1 MALSMHQISVPVF
14 DQFLESLSAVLDKA
28 EAHCTASGTAPD
40 DLLSLRLAPDMF
52 TLIQQVQRACIHSS
66 GAAARLASIEVPAEA
81 DDETSFDDLRARVA
95 RTRAFLDGLTPAQ
108 MASSETASIEQPT
121 RVAVLT
127 FPNGPDFLLRFALPQ
142 FMFHVTTA
150 YDIIRHS
157 GVEVGKIDF
166 MGAMLR

>member
-1 MALSMHQISVPVF
+1 MPLSIHQISISIF

-28 EAHCTASGTAPD
+28 EAHCTAAGTAPTD
-40 DLLSLRLAPDMF
+40 MLALRLAPDMF
-52 TLIQQVQRACIHSS
+52 TLTQQVQRACIHAG
-66 GAAARLASIEVPAEA
+66 GAAARLAGIEVPEEA
-81 DDETSFDDLRARVA
+81 DDEASFDDLRTRVA

-108 MASSETASIEQPT
+108 MEANETLTIDQPT
-121 RVAVLT
+121 RVGILT
-127 FPNGPDFLLRFALPQ
+127 FPNGADYLLRFALPQ

-150 YDIIRHS
+150 YDIIRHG